1 MPSPTAVAHPLPCLH
16 SAASSSGAARS
27 PSAAGGPGMLR
38 LASVA
43 CPRSVATWHLGG
55 SLLSVEWSCSPT
67 FSPLLGEAV
76 IDKLKNLHFTIQGL
90 VSVSS
95 QGARW
100 GSGLQ
105 GEKACGWE
113 SCWPKAQPAGLF
125 PAGDAGREQTAS
137 F

>member
-16 SAASSSGAARS
+16 SAASTSGAAHS
-27 PSAAGGPGMLR
+27 SSAAGGPGTLQ
-38 LASVA
+38 LAPVA
-43 CPRSVATWHLGG
+43 CPHSVATWHLGV

-95 QGARW
+95 QGARQ
-100 GSGLQ
+100 GSGLR
-105 GEKACGWE
+105 GERARGWG
-113 SCWPKAQPAGLF
+113 SCWPWCSPQGCSLQAM
-125 PAGDAGREQTAS
+125 
-137 F
+137 